1 MYELM
6 KEDALMGM
14 QPQMVNDVRR
24 KEEERQRGGEEEEEG
39 EC

>member
-1 MYELM
+1 M

-14 QPQMVNDVRR
+14 QLQMVDDVKR
-24 KEEERQRGGEEEEEG
+24 KEEERQREGEEEEG

>member
-14 QPQMVNDVRR
+14 QLQMVDDVKR
-24 KEEERQRGGEEEEEG
+24 KEEERQREG
-39 EC
+39 EDEEAEC